1 MAITVLG
8 TGAMAT
14 VCAEL
19 LCSNHH
25 SVRMWSPHPATIDRL
40 TINRNQD
47 KLLPGGAIP
56 PAAVLTADDTGVFD
70 GADLIV
76 SAIPVQYTRTVWQR
90 LVPHLQADAR
100 VVSVSKGVELST
112 LLRPTEV
119 LADVISTA
127 GKSATLAVMSG
138 PNIAVELARHCPAMA
153 VAASAD
159 CDLAVAVQQTFSTPW
174 FRVYTNPDLV
184 GVELAGAMKN
194 IIALAAGMLDG
205 MDSGNN
211 AKAALVTRGLVEITR
226 LAVKL
231 GANPATFMGLAGLG
245 DLITTCVSPEGR
257 NRRVG
262 DAVGRGKKLEQVLAE
277 LGSVAEGVPTTQ
289 AVRDLAHKHG
299 VEMPITEM
307 LYAILFQGQ
316 DVRRALNQ
324 LMTRAY
330 KGEMD

>member
-1 MAITVLG
+1 
-8 TGAMAT
+8 MAT

-19 LCSNHH
+19 LCANDH
-25 SVRMWSPHPATIDRL
+25 SVRMWGAHTATVNRLKIDR
-40 TINRNQD
+40 RQD
-47 KLLPGGAIP
+47 RLLPGSSIP
-56 PAAVLTADDTGVFD
+56 AGVKLTSEDCGVFD
-70 GADLIV
+70 GAQLIV
-76 SAIPVQYTRTVWQR
+76 SAIPTQYTRTVWQR
-90 LVPHLQADAR
+90 LVSHLPADAR
-100 VVSVSKGVELST
+100 IVSVSKGVELST

-119 LADVISTA
+119 LADVIGKA
-127 GKSATLAVMSG
+127 GQRASLAVMSG
-138 PNIAVELARHCPAMA
+138 PNIAVELARKCPAMA

-159 CDLAVAVQQTFSTPW
+159 SALACCVQKAFSTPW
-174 FRVYTNPDLV
+174 FRVYTNPDLI

-245 DLITTCVSPEGR
+245 DLITTCVSPDGR

-262 DAVGRGKKLEQVLAE
+262 EAIGRGKKLEQVLAE
-277 LGSVAEGVPTTQ
+277 LESVAEGVPTTQ